1 MIDLASPNCSLE
13 EALWDGQVEALKV
26 GCTWLYCRMNRNSVS
41 GLARSLGNKR
51 IFAGDGGVEMAGVAQ
66 ALHVAPV
73 DSMPAFAAELVNAAG
88 EVVVKL
94 TLSY

>member
-1 MIDLASPNCSLE
+1 MIELVAVNCSIE

-41 GLARSLGNKR
+41 GFSRSLGNKR

-66 ALHVAPV
+66 TLHVAPV
-73 DSMPAFAAELVNAAG
+73 DSMPACVAELVNAAG

-94 TLSY
+94 TLIY